1 MAAKLSGPG
10 GGSKYT
16 VQQNNEINV
25 TPFVDVMLVLLI
37 IFMVAAP
44 LASVNVE
51 VELPTAVAPPQDN
64 PPQPVYI
71 SIQSSDRVYIGDF
84 PVQIEEIGSEL
95 NENLGGRRNPTEER
109 IFIRADEDV
118 RYGTFMRVM
127 NALQDAGYYSVALV
141 GEDNA
146 PAGG

>member
-1 MAAKLSGPG
+1 MGAKLSGPG

-16 VQQNNEINV
+16 VEQNNEINV

-44 LASVNVE
+44 LASVSIE
-51 VELPTAVAPPQDN
+51 VELPTAVAEPAEN

-71 SIQSSDRVYIGDF
+71 SIQSNDRVYRGDF
-84 PVQIEEIGSEL
+84 RVEIDQIGSEL
-95 NENLGGRRNPTEER
+95 DRNLGSRNPDEER
-109 IFIRADEDV
+109 IFIRADEGV

-127 NALQDAGYYSVALV
+127 NALQDAQYYSVALV